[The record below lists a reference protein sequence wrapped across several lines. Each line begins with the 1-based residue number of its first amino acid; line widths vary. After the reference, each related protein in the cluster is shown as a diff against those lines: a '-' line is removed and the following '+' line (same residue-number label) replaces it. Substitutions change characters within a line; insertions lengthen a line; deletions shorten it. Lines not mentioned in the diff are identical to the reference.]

1 MDWFNWLFGRRKP
14 LTTPSSNRIVVGE
27 CEVCHKPIR
36 VKAHAVRTEMRLT
49 CKCGHVNTIKKPRN
63 DAEILSLLRQLCN
76 AYANNDTNLI
86 EKLEP
91 LAQRLVKNQI
101 STVAQRKCGEYGI
114 NWEIYVGQEPL
125 KCIGVVLAIGVAK
138 NISVRHI
145 VCRHITRGLRRQ
157 RFHIWHLYN

>member
-91 LAQRLVKNQI
+91 LATKIGKELDQH
-101 STVAQRKCGEYGI
+101 GGI
-114 NWEIYVGQEPL
+114 EEMRRIWYQLGNIRGARTLEMHWSG
-125 KCIGVVLAIGVAK
+125 IGDW
-138 NISVRHI
+138 
-145 VCRHITRGLRRQ
+145 RG
-157 RFHIWHLYN
+157 